1 MAGTFYVPE
10 TDARRTRL
18 GTFFVPSG
26 RFRRREGETE
36 HTVATYNVVG
46 RDAILQCETDRLDN
60 PKEKEYKMTD
70 KNDEKKPGDKVE
82 LSLDN
87 LDGVA
92 GGKSS
97 PQYRP
102 FQGFGNK
109 DVYDR
114 MMQLENHTF
123 RR

>member
-1 MAGTFYVPE
+1 
-10 TDARRTRL
+10 
-18 GTFFVPSG
+18 
-26 RFRRREGETE
+26 
-36 HTVATYNVVG
+36 
-46 RDAILQCETDRLDN
+46 
-60 PKEKEYKMTD
+60 MTD
-70 KNDEKKPGDKVE
+70 KNDEKKPEDKVE

>member
-1 MAGTFYVPE
+1 MANREKMLVSDAE
-10 TDARRTRL
+10 TNIDN
-18 GTFFVPSG
+18 FECDDQV
-26 RFRRREGETE
+26 EE
-36 HTVATYNVVG
+36 
-46 RDAILQCETDRLDN
+46 LD
-60 PKEKEYKMTD
+60 
-70 KNDEKKPGDKVE
+70 
-82 LSLDN
+82 LDD
-87 LDGVA
+87 LDGVP

-102 FQGFGNK
+102 FNGFGSK

>member
-1 MAGTFYVPE
+1 MGPI
-10 TDARRTRL
+10 AR
-18 GTFFVPSG
+18 G
-26 RFRRREGETE
+26 
-36 HTVATYNVVG
+36 NVK
-46 RDAILQCETDRLDN
+46 C
-60 PKEKEYKMTD
+60 KMT
-70 KNDEKKPGDKVE
+70 KQNDEKKPEGSVE

-87 LDGVA
+87 LDGVS

-102 FQGFGNK
+102 FNGFGSK

>member
-1 MAGTFYVPE
+1 
-10 TDARRTRL
+10 
-18 GTFFVPSG
+18 
-26 RFRRREGETE
+26 
-36 HTVATYNVVG
+36 
-46 RDAILQCETDRLDN
+46 
-60 PKEKEYKMTD
+60 MT
-70 KNDEKKPGDKVE
+70 KQNEKKTEGNVE
-82 LSLDN
+82 CTDQKMELDLDD

-92 GGKSS
+92 GGKSA

-102 FQGFGNK
+102 FNGLGSK

>member
-1 MAGTFYVPE
+1 MADREKTLVS
-10 TDARRTRL
+10 DAKTNIDN
-18 GTFFVPSG
+18 FECDDQVM
-26 RFRRREGETE
+26 E
-36 HTVATYNVVG
+36 
-46 RDAILQCETDRLDN
+46 LD
-60 PKEKEYKMTD
+60 
-70 KNDEKKPGDKVE
+70 
-82 LSLDN
+82 LDD
-87 LDGVA
+87 LEGVA

-102 FQGFGNK
+102 FKGYGNK

>member
-1 MAGTFYVPE
+1 
-10 TDARRTRL
+10 
-18 GTFFVPSG
+18 
-26 RFRRREGETE
+26 
-36 HTVATYNVVG
+36 
-46 RDAILQCETDRLDN
+46 
-60 PKEKEYKMTD
+60 MT
-70 KNDEKKPGDKVE
+70 KQDEKKTEGNVE
-82 LSLDN
+82 CADQHMELDLDD

-102 FQGFGNK
+102 FKGLGSK

>member
-1 MAGTFYVPE
+1 M
-10 TDARRTRL
+10 
-18 GTFFVPSG
+18 
-26 RFRRREGETE
+26 
-36 HTVATYNVVG
+36 
-46 RDAILQCETDRLDN
+46 TDREKMPVSDAKTNVDNFERDDQVMELD
-60 PKEKEYKMTD
+60 
-70 KNDEKKPGDKVE
+70 
-82 LSLDN
+82 LDD

-102 FQGFGNK
+102 FKGYGSK

>member
-1 MAGTFYVPE
+1 MADREKTLVS
-10 TDARRTRL
+10 DAKTNIDN
-18 GTFFVPSG
+18 FECDDQVM
-26 RFRRREGETE
+26 E
-36 HTVATYNVVG
+36 
-46 RDAILQCETDRLDN
+46 LD
-60 PKEKEYKMTD
+60 
-70 KNDEKKPGDKVE
+70 
-82 LSLDN
+82 LDD

-102 FQGFGNK
+102 FNGFGSK

>member
-1 MAGTFYVPE
+1 M
-10 TDARRTRL
+10 
-18 GTFFVPSG
+18 
-26 RFRRREGETE
+26 
-36 HTVATYNVVG
+36 VG

>member
-1 MAGTFYVPE
+1 MVDNEKIPIS
-10 TDARRTRL
+10 D
-18 GTFFVPSG
+18 
-26 RFRRREGETE
+26 EGANLESTE
-36 HTVATYNVVG
+36 
-46 RDAILQCETDRLDN
+46 CLDQ
-60 PKEKEYKMTD
+60 PM
-70 KNDEKKPGDKVE
+70 E
-82 LSLDN
+82 LDLDD
-87 LDGVA
+87 LEGVA

-102 FQGFGNK
+102 FQGYGNK